1 MSLATTTL
9 ALTRLRDEPQW
20 KLTAAELDLLVG
32 LQQGRWGDR
41 LRLEQERVHWPTAE
55 VALDRVLPPRV
66 DGGMPASVGAAG
78 GTSTGSQD
86 TSPTSLRVSD

>member
-20 KLTAAELDLLVG
+20 KLTAAELELLVG
-32 LQQGRWGDR
+32 PRQGRWGDR

-55 VALDRVLPPRV
+55 AALDRVLPLRV
-66 DGGMPASVGAAG
+66 GGSMPASVGAVRGTIAG
-78 GTSTGSQD
+78 S
-86 TSPTSLRVSD
+86 